1 MALVRASP
9 ANFDPTERQIMDRL
23 LTIMRLLPA
32 IIAAVR
38 AIEEAIPQAGKGA
51 EKLQAVREIMEA
63 VDDSARSLWPHVA
76 AAIAVLVG
84 LFNKTGVFQRQE

>member
-1 MALVRASP
+1 MAFARASH
-9 ANFDPTERQIMDRL
+9 ALFSERRIMDRL

-38 AIEEAIPQAGKGA
+38 AIEEAIPAAGKGA

-76 AAIAVLVG
+76 AAIGVVVALM
-84 LFNKTGVFQRQE
+84 NKTGAFSKS